1 LNEKKT
7 LNPQCRVT
15 VPFIAVA
22 ALLIAYFIGGLF
34 VSSFPHL
41 PISEAANNHAT
52 SLAKHA
58 TFFMQFDGKAERGQK
73 TAWLPK
79 VRSRGRSSI

>member
-1 LNEKKT
+1 MKKT
-7 LNPQCRVT
+7 LNPQCRGT
-15 VPFIAVA
+15 VPFNAIAA
-22 ALLIAYFIGGLF
+22 SLITYFISGPF
-34 VSSFPHL
+34 ASSFPHL

-58 TFFMQFDGKAERGQK
+58 TFFMEFDGKAERGQK

-79 VRSRGRSSI
+79 VYSRGRSSI